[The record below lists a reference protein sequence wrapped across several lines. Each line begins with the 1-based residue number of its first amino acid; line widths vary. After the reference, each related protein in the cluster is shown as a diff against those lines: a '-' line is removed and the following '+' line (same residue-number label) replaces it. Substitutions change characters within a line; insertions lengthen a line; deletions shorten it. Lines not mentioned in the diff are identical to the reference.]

1 MTCAACNFDNP
12 AGNRFCGNCG
22 APLSI
27 TCPNCAA
34 PNDPGTRFCGQCGSP
49 LTRTDETT
57 LVSPTAE
64 RRLVTVLFADLT
76 DYTAFSEGRDPEEVR
91 NFQSSYYEQSRRVI
105 QLFGGTIEKFIGDAV
120 MAVWG
125 AEVSNEDDAERA
137 VRAGFELVDVV
148 GKLSA
153 EVGAPDL
160 ALRVGIHTG
169 EAAVGPVDDHMGFV
183 TGDLVNTASRL
194 ETVAQPGT
202 VLVGEGTQQAARRS
216 IAFEPVGPQSIKGKT
231 LPVNAW
237 RATRVLSERGGR
249 GRAESLEPPFV
260 GRGDELRL
268 LQDLLHTVGHESRAR
283 LVSLVGEAGI
293 GKSRL
298 VWEFLKYIDGLVEE
312 IYWHEGRS
320 PAYGDGVT
328 FWAVSEMIK
337 ARAGIDEDD
346 DSGTVLAKIDD
357 VLETYVSDAS
367 DRTWIKPQLAAV
379 LGEGEAPGDRSELDA
394 AIRAFFEGVSHTGTT
409 VLVFEDLH
417 WADSPLI
424 DFVEELTDWWR
435 GRPIMIITMAR
446 PDLLDRRVSWGTG
459 RQGFISINL
468 GPMGDSDMT
477 ALVDGAVPGLPEHVA
492 SAIVER
498 AAGIPLYAVELL
510 RGLLAQG
517 ELAGEAGAYHVVGDL
532 AQMVIPESLQAVI
545 GARLDRLDAEDRAL
559 IQDAAVLG
567 QSFTISNLSALT
579 GRDPTSLQTH
589 LVALTRRELIE
600 PVRDA
605 RSAQRGE
612 YRFLQGLI
620 RDVALARLSRETR
633 RARHLA
639 VAEHLE
645 NQSDP
650 ELAGIVASHYLQALE
665 TSPEGGSRDAIRGR
679 ALRSMA
685 EAASRAADLRSHQ
698 QVLSISESALAIAG
712 SDEERAPFWEKMTE
726 ASGRLAL
733 PGDAEQ
739 YALPAMDHYRAT
751 GDTAGFNRVLLS
763 LGLAFADNNEPER
776 AVALL
781 QPLMAS
787 DFDDPDRARAGAL
800 YARAL
805 MLNRQDGVIEAADRA
820 LLACERLELLPAT
833 CDALVTKATALG
845 QASRLTEAR
854 ILFEGAIAIAE
865 EHNLG
870 FTLTRALNNLAY
882 ILVGIDDG
890 AVFTNAEAAF
900 RTAQRFGDR
909 TLLLFHAGQMAFS
922 HLSKGD
928 FDGAEEVLSNPL
940 LHDPPPAIR
949 VAIATSELAM
959 AAWRGQVETMDQ
971 LHAEIQ
977 QLLVDVDD
985 PQTADYTLDNQV
997 EVELAHGDVESAY
1010 TTAMGRLS
1018 GDWTE
1023 VSDAIGSCIFAAGL
1037 LRDPKRLA
1045 DTADAVERF
1054 LPRFRVQSRL
1064 ARLLAGAVD
1073 GPVDHREV
1081 DEIIASRADI
1091 GFMGDVARYAAV
1103 ASAFVAPERAGEYLG
1118 SARSIA
1124 IERGWTGLLKL
1135 IDDHLT

>member
-1 MTCAACNFDNP
+1 MTCGVCSFLNP
-12 AGNRFCGNCG
+12 AENRFCGNCG
-22 APLSI
+22 NPLSI
-27 TCPNCAA
+27 TCPNCSA
-34 PNDPGTRFCGQCGSP
+34 PNTAGTRFCGQCGTSLAP
-49 LTRTDETT
+49 ADPI
-57 LVSPTAE
+57 PTPVTAQ
-64 RRLVTVLFADLT
+64 RRLVSVLFADLT
-76 DYTAFSEGRDPEEVR
+76 GYTGFSDGRDPEEVR
-91 NFQSSYYEQSRRVI
+91 EFQTDYYEQSRRVI
-105 QLFGGTIEKFIGDAV
+105 ERFGGVVEKFIGDAV

-153 EVGAPDL
+153 EIGAPDL

-169 EAAVGPVDDHMGFV
+169 EAAVGPTDDRMGFV

-194 ETVAQPGT
+194 ETVAEPGT
-202 VLVGEGTQQAARRS
+202 VLVGEGTQQAAGQS

-231 LPVNAW
+231 LPVHAW

-260 GRGDELRL
+260 GRSDELRL
-268 LQDLLHTVGHESRAR
+268 LKDLLHTVGHESRAR

-298 VWEFLKYIDGLVEE
+298 VWEFLKYIDGLVED

-337 ARAGIDEDD
+337 ARAGIVEDD
-346 DSGTVLAKIDD
+346 DPKTVLAKIDD
-357 VLETYVSDAS
+357 VLETYVADPS
-367 DRTWIKPQLAAV
+367 DRAWIKPQLAAV

-394 AIRAFFEGVSHTGTT
+394 AIRAFFEGVSHSGTT

-435 GRPIMIITMAR
+435 GRPIMIVTMAR
-446 PDLLDRRVSWGTG
+446 PDLLDRRASWGTG

-477 ALVDGAVPGLPEHVA
+477 ALVNGAVPGLPDHVA
-492 SAIVER
+492 STIVER

-567 QSFTISNLSALT
+567 QSFTVSALSALT
-579 GRDPTSLQTH
+579 GREQSALQSH
-589 LVALTRRELIE
+589 LVALARRELIE

-605 RSAQRGE
+605 RSSQSGE

-620 RDVALARLSRETR
+620 RDVALARLSREAR

-645 NQSDP
+645 SHNDP
-650 ELAGIVASHYLQALE
+650 ELAGIVASHYLQALD
-665 TSPEGGSRDAIRGR
+665 TSPEGESRDAIRGR

-712 SDEERAPFWEKMTE
+712 SDDERAPFWELMTE
-726 ASGRLAL
+726 ASGRLAEA
-733 PGDAEQ
+733 GDAEQ
-739 YALPAMDHYRAT
+739 HATPAIDHYRAT
-751 GDTAGFNRVLLS
+751 GNTEALNRVTLS
-763 LGLAFADNNEPER
+763 LALALADNNEPER
-776 AVALL
+776 AVTLL
-781 QPLMAS
+781 QPLMA
-787 DFDDPDRARAGAL
+787 DALGDPALARAGAL
-800 YARAL
+800 YARAR
-805 MLNRQDGVIEAADRA
+805 MLNRMDGVIEASDRA
-820 LLACERLELLPAT
+820 LEACERFELLPAT
-833 CDALVTKATALG
+833 CDALITKGTALG
-845 QASRLTEAR
+845 QVGRLTEAR
-854 ILFEGAIAIAE
+854 ILLEGATAIAD

-882 ILVGIDDG
+882 VLVGIDDQ
-890 AVFTNAEAAF
+890 AVFVNSEAAF
-900 RTAQRFGDR
+900 RTAQRLGDR

-928 FDGAEEVLSNPL
+928 FEKAEEVLSNPL

-949 VAIATSELAM
+949 AAIATSELLM
-959 AAWRGQVETMDQ
+959 AAWRGDLETMDER
-971 LHAEIQ
+971 HAEIQ
-977 QLLVDVDD
+977 RLLVDIED
-985 PQTADYTLDNQV
+985 PQTELYLLDNRI
-997 EVELAHGDVESAY
+997 EVALAHGDLESAY
-1010 TTAMGRLS
+1010 TDALDRLS
-1018 GDWTE
+1018 ADWTE
-1023 VSDAIGSCIFAAGL
+1023 VSDSLGSCIFVAGL

-1045 DTADAVERF
+1045 EIAEAVERF
-1054 LPRFRVQSRL
+1054 LPRYRDHSRI

-1073 GPVDHREV
+1073 GPVDHREIDAV
-1081 DEIIASRADI
+1081 IANRAEV
-1091 GFMGDVARYAAV
+1091 GFIADVVRFNAIAAP
-1103 ASAFVAPERAGEYLG
+1103 FVAPDKAGEYLS

-1124 IERGWTGLLKL
+1124 TVRGWNGLLKL